1 MTIVLFYLLAAG
13 VLSLAIAMLWLKNVV
28 RLLVCLMGIT
38 VGLSGIFLLLGAQ
51 AAAAAQLM
59 VYAGGVMVLI
69 MFGVMLTGRTL
80 VQPETGTS
88 DRISSLLMAAG
99 IAAALGYTAWLMP
112 MGYGTQPVSS
122 YWGGSL
128 AGAGQ
133 TLILYYG
140 LPFEA
145 SAVLLLVA
153 LVFATAAAF
162 APPGNPLTRS
172 K

>member
-1 MTIVLFYLLAAG
+1 MILFYLLAAG
-13 VLSLAIAMLWLKNVV
+13 ILALALAMLWLKNVV
-28 RLLVCLMGIT
+28 RILVCLMGIT

-59 VYAGGVMVLI
+59 VYAGGVLVLI
-69 MFGVMLTGRTL
+69 MFGVLLTGRTL

-88 DRISSLLMAAG
+88 DRFAAFATASVV
-99 IAAALGYTAWLMP
+99 AAALGYAAATLPLGSGMQSAIT
-112 MGYGTQPVSS
+112 YR
-122 YWGGSL
+122 GGSL

-140 LPFEA
+140 VALEA
-145 SAVLLLVA
+145 SAILLLVA

-162 APPGNPLTRS
+162 APPGTPLP
-172 K
+172 KNK